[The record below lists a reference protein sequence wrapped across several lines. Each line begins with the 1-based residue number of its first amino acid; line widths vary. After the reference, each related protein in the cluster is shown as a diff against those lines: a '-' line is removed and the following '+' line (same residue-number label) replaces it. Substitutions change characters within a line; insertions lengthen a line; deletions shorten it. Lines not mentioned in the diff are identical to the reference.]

1 MTFVPSPD
9 DSSSAPARDTRGRVV
24 ARDKKNRT
32 NLHWYVVRTQPHQ
45 EAMLCDLLSQ
55 TIQAKT
61 PNILEF
67 YCPVRTTVRQVDE
80 SKKTRTPLFSAHVFV
95 LGTHQAITDFLL
107 AQYPQGKVLNR
118 RTQEFSPAGEPWVV
132 PEGQMKAF
140 REFNENFS
148 DQYIILE

>member
-1 MTFVPSPD
+1 MTFVPSSD
-9 DSSSAPARDTRGRVV
+9 DNPSAPARDTRGRVV

-55 TIQAKT
+55 AIQAKT

-80 SKKTRTPLFSAHVFV
+80 SKKTRTPLFCAHVFV

-118 RTQEFSPAGEPWVV
+118 RTPGVQSGRRTVGGARGTDESLSGV
-132 PEGQMKAF
+132 Q
-140 REFNENFS
+140 RE
-148 DQYIILE
+148 LLRPVHHP

>member
-1 MTFVPSPD
+1 MTPMTFVPSPD
-9 DSSSAPARDTRGRVV
+9 DSPSAPARDTWGRVV

-80 SKKTRTPLFSAHVFV
+80 SKKTRTPLFWPSIPREKCSTDAPRSSVR
-95 LGTHQAITDFLL
+95 QA
-107 AQYPQGKVLNR
+107 NR
-118 RTQEFSPAGEPWVV
+118 GWCPRD
-132 PEGQMKAF
+132 
-140 REFNENFS
+140 R
-148 DQYIILE
+148 